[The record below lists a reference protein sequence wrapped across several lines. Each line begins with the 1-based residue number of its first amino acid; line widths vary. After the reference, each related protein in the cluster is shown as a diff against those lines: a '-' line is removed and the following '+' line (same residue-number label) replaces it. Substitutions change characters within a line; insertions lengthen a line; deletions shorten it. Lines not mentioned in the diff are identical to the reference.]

1 MKNTNTKIMEN
12 LNSQTIIV
20 SDYVPT
26 HILKIVDFLDKISV
40 ILSYTNV
47 SDDVITMDLCELGET
62 ISDSET
68 QLTDNEIKANAIISD
83 MVQQAYDQVVSNKKD
98 YIEILAIFEN
108 GMNSFNIKFEIDE
121 TKEDWETLDMIRYKL
136 GKAYARIAVVSYGI
150 YRNENIYIT
159 DDNYDLNEKYSEKY
173 QSLYD
178 SITEIYFI
186 EK

>member
-1 MKNTNTKIMEN
+1 MTNPNTKTMEN
-12 LNSQTIIV
+12 LNTQTIIV

-26 HILKIVDFLDKISV
+26 HIFKIVDFLDKISV

-47 SDDVITMDLCELGET
+47 SDDVITMDLCELAET

-108 GMNSFNIKFEIDE
+108 GMDSFNIKFEFDE
-121 TKEDWETLDMIRYKL
+121 TKEDCEILDMVRYKM
-136 GKAYARIAVVSYGI
+136 GNSYARIAVVSYGI
-150 YRNENIYIT
+150 FKNESIYT
-159 DDNYDLNEKYSEKY
+159 TSDNYDLNEKYAEKY

-178 SITEIYFI
+178 DITETYFI
-186 EK
+186 

>member
-1 MKNTNTKIMEN
+1 MENTNTKFMEN
-12 LNSQTIIV
+12 LNTQTIIV

-26 HILKIVDFLDKISV
+26 HILKIIDFLDKISV

-62 ISDSET
+62 ISDDET
-68 QLTDNEIKANAIISD
+68 QLTDDEIKANAIISD
-83 MVQQAYDQVVSNKKD
+83 MVQQAYQQVVSNKKD

-108 GMNSFNIKFEIDE
+108 GMDSFNIKFEIDE
-121 TKEDWETLDMIRYKL
+121 TKEDWETLDMIRYKM
-136 GKAYARIAVVSYGI
+136 GNSYARIGVVSYGI

-159 DDNYDLNEKYSEKY
+159 SDNYDLNEKYAEKY
-173 QSLYD
+173 QSLFED
-178 SITEIYFI
+178 IIETYFI